1 MVYLYRIICMLVYI
15 LAAPLLG
22 ALLSGLDR
30 KLTARMQGRK
40 GPSVLQAFYDFSKLI
55 RKQTLEVSRYQFM
68 LLASFLVLVIGTG
81 ALFFG
86 GFDLLLVFFLL
97 TTACMFYVLAAT
109 VTNSPYSQLG
119 AQRELIQML
128 AYEPMILLTAVGF
141 YMANGSFKTMDAFSS
156 DLPAIVKLPGVFIG
170 LVYVLTIKLRK
181 SPFDLSTSHHAH
193 QELVKGINT
202 EYSGRM
208 FAMVELSHWYENI
221 FLFGLIGLFFVS
233 SAWWS
238 IPLAILACAVVWFL
252 EILIDNSSARV
263 KWDTMLSSA
272 WGVTAVFGI
281 LNLLVL
287 EMIK

>member
-1 MVYLYRIICMLVYI
+1 MVYLYRILWMLAYI
-15 LAAPLLG
+15 LLAPFLG

-40 GPSVLQAFYDFSKLI
+40 GPTVLQAFYDFSKLLH
-55 RKQTLEVSRYQFM
+55 KQTLEVNRYQFM
-68 LLASFLVLVIGTG
+68 LLLSFLILVIGTG

-86 GFDLLLVFFLL
+86 GFDLLLIFFLL

-119 AQRELIQML
+119 AQRELMQML
-128 AYEPMILLTAVGF
+128 AYEPMILLSAVGF
-141 YMANGSFKTMDAFSS
+141 YMAQGSFKGMDAFSA

-170 LVYVLTIKLRK
+170 LVFVLTIKLRK

-193 QELVKGINT
+193 QELVKGVNT

-208 FAMVELSHWYENI
+208 FAVVELSHWYENI
-221 FLFGLIGLFFVS
+221 FLFGLVGLFFIS
-233 SAWWS
+233 NDWWS
-238 IPLAILACAVVWFL
+238 IPLAIAACALVWFM

-263 KWDTMLSSA
+263 KWNTMLSSA
-272 WGVTAVFGI
+272 WGVTVVCGV

-287 EMIK
+287 ELLK

>member
-1 MVYLYRIICMLVYI
+1 MVYLYRIICMLIYV
-15 LAAPLLG
+15 LTAPLLG

-30 KLTARMQGRK
+30 KLSARMQGRR
-40 GPSVLQAFYDFSKLI
+40 GPSVWQAFYDFSKLL

-68 LLASFLVLVIGTG
+68 LLISFLILVIGTG
-81 ALFFG
+81 ALLFG

-128 AYEPMILLTAVGF
+128 AYEPMILLSAVGF
-141 YMANGSFKTMDAFSS
+141 YMANDSFKAMDAFSS
-156 DLPAIVKLPGVFIG
+156 DLPAIVKLPGIFIG

-221 FLFGLIGLFFVS
+221 FLFGLVGLFFVS
-233 SAWWS
+233 SQWWS
-238 IPLAILACAVVWFL
+238 IPLAIVACAVIWFL

-263 KWDTMLSSA
+263 KWDSMLSSA

-281 LNLLVL
+281 LNLLIL
-287 EMIK
+287 ELIK

>member
-1 MVYLYRIICMLVYI
+1 MVYLYRIICMLAYLL
-15 LAAPLLG
+15 LAPILG

-40 GPSVLQAFYDFSKLI
+40 GPSIWQAFYDFSKLL

-68 LLASFLVLVIGTG
+68 LLLSFLVLVVGTG
-81 ALFFG
+81 TLFFG

-128 AYEPMILLTAVGF
+128 SYEPMILLTAVGF
-141 YMANGSFKTMDAFSS
+141 FMVNGSFKGMDAFSA
-156 DLPAIVKLPGVFIG
+156 DLPAIVRLPGVFIG

-221 FLFGLIGLFFVS
+221 FLFGLVGLFFVS
-233 SAWWS
+233 NDWWS
-238 IPLAILACAVVWFL
+238 IPLALAGCALVWFL

-263 KWDTMLSSA
+263 KWHTMLSSA
-272 WGVTAVFGI
+272 WGVSVVSGL
-281 LNLLVL
+281 LNLLLL
-287 EMIK
+287 ELFK